1 MTRRQDLESHIRAS
15 YILICEYEDILRI
28 SDRPKEKARARRNI
42 REQWGLIDGYL
53 NEYLSLC
60 ERQGASLPSDVQ
72 EIAARFENKSAEP
85 ASNVSESSLGDA
97 VEKGSKY
104 SIQIKHAEGLAIGD
118 GAQVIQSSSPQ
129 RRKPTDAARGDTY
142 PHSASQAP
150 PGPIK
155 DRWTLLLGVNR
166 YVDPAFPP
174 LKFCVND
181 VLALEATL
189 KALGYT
195 VVSLHDDASEEHLM
209 PTRDNVEAELARI
222 CRVAGPDD
230 LIWVHIATHGRLVD
244 GKPVLI
250 TRETR
255 APTLKRRALRLA
267 DVEQQMRASGARRL
281 VLTLDACHTGVEVG
295 RDLAD
300 PEFIRNAYELAE
312 GFALIAA
319 STAQQVAQEW
329 EAKEHGVFTYHLL
342 EGLKGG
348 ADRKNKGFIT
358 VSDLTTHTLDGLRHW
373 NVEQGGLLQEPTTH
387 TEGLGDMIL
396 ADYREQPSGVTNP
409 IRNSMAPN
417 PFGDVG
423 RIVDPDRF
431 FDREDLFR
439 QIFEELRK
447 GVNLSLVGETQ
458 VGKSS
463 ILSMV
468 QTLGPE
474 RMNLPAGAF
483 CYLSMQWVDSEEGF
497 YEALCDTLGIDTCRG
512 YKLHRTL
519 RNKNYVLCLDE
530 IEKMSWDGFTERL
543 RSQLRGLA
551 DGPAAPI
558 RLVIASRSPLNVLF
572 PDSPE
577 LDSPLAGICRTID
590 VRLFSPKT
598 ARAFIKSRLQG
609 TSVNFTKGEID
620 TLLRESDGHPAKLQ
634 RAAAD
639 LYNKKRGA

>member
-1 MTRRQDLESHIRAS
+1 MTRRHDLESHIRES
-15 YILICEYEDILRI
+15 YALIRDYEDILRT

-42 REQWGLIDGYL
+42 EEQWGLIAGFL
-53 NEYLSLC
+53 KEYLALC
-60 ERQGASLPSDVQ
+60 ESQGLSLPSDIQ
-72 EIAARFENKSAEP
+72 EIAARFENESTEP
-85 ASNVSESSLGDA
+85 APNVPESPLGDTA
-97 VEKGSKY
+97 KTGSKY
-104 SIQIKHAEGLAIGD
+104 SIQIEHAEGLAIGD

-129 RRKPTDAARGDTY
+129 RRKPTDAVRGDTY
-142 PHSASQAP
+142 PHSASQEP

-155 DRWTLLLGVNR
+155 DRWALLVGVNR

-222 CRVAGPDD
+222 CQIAGPDD
-230 LIWVHIATHGRLVD
+230 LIWVHIATHGKLVN
-244 GKPVLI
+244 GKPLLI

-255 APTLKRRALRLA
+255 APTLTRRALRLA
-267 DVEQQMRASGARRL
+267 DVEQQMRASQARRL

-342 EGLKGG
+342 EGLKGR
-348 ADRKNKGFIT
+348 ADRNDKGFVT

-373 NVEQGGLLQEPTTH
+373 NVEQGGLLQEPTAR

-396 ADYREQPSGVTNP
+396 ADYREQFSGSTDP
-409 IRNSMAPN
+409 IRNPMAPN

-431 FDREDLFR
+431 FDREELMR
-439 QIFEELRK
+439 QIFEELNK
-447 GVNLSLVGETQ
+447 GANLSLVGDTQ
-458 VGKSS
+458 IGKSS

-468 QTLGPE
+468 QAHGPE
-474 RMNLPAGAF
+474 QMNLPAEAF

-497 YEALCDTLGIDTCRG
+497 YEALCDTLDIQACRG
-512 YKLHRTL
+512 YKLHRAL
-519 RNKNYVLCLDE
+519 QNENYVLCLDE

-558 RLVIASRSPLNVLF
+558 RLVIASRSPLSVLF

-590 VRLFSPKT
+590 IRPFSPKISQS
-598 ARAFIKSRLQG
+598 FIKSRLEG
-609 TSVNFTKGEID
+609 TRVDFTKSEID
-620 TLLRESDGHPAKLQ
+620 TLLSESDGHPAKLQ
-634 RAAAD
+634 RAAAN
-639 LYNKKRGA
+639 LYNKKRGT